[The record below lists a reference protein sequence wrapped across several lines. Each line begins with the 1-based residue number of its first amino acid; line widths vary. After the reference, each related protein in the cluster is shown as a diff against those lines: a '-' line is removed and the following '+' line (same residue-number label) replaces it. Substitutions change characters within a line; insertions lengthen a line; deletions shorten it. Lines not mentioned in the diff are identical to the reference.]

1 MSTQEATLQQ
11 PLLQAIEPEK
21 TLSGEERHVRA
32 GTSG

>member
-11 PLLQAIEPEK
+11 PLLPGYRPEK